1 MSIKVASVDHILFL
15 LVFFG
20 ARLVFD
26 RPSYFQMDTDTD
38 AYSPSPGTSSESA
51 RVPDDFYSTVRNP
64 VAGTKTWPQVSAE
77 SPIDVDDSDL
87 NVTISNLPEK
97 LGFSKEF
104 QEELEKVGGSS
115 QSLAVRLLE
124 SHDTE
129 TLGFKAGQLCVTPE
143 QLKFYTQTLD
153 AGPMVTR

>member
-1 MSIKVASVDHILFL
+1 
-15 LVFFG
+15 
-20 ARLVFD
+20 
-26 RPSYFQMDTDTD
+26 MDIDSD

-51 RVPDDFYSTVRNP
+51 RVPDDFSTVRNP
-64 VAGTKTWPQVSAE
+64 VAGAKTWPQVSAE

-87 NVTISNLPEK
+87 DVTISNLPEK

-104 QEELEKVGGSS
+104 QDELEKVGGSS

-129 TLGFKAGQLCVTPE
+129 TLGFKVGQLCATPKH
-143 QLKFYTQTLD
+143 LKFYMLD
-153 AGPMVTR
+153 G

>member
-1 MSIKVASVDHILFL
+1 MASVDHILFL
-15 LVFFG
+15 LVFSG

-38 AYSPSPGTSSESA
+38 AYSSSPGASSEPA
-51 RVPDDFYSTVRNP
+51 QVPADYSTARQLG
-64 VAGTKTWPQVSAE
+64 AGAKTEPQVSAE
-77 SPIDVDDSDL
+77 SPIDVDDNELD
-87 NVTISNLPEK
+87 VTISNLPEK

-104 QEELEKVGGSS
+104 QEELEKMGGNS

-129 TLGFKAGQLCVTPE
+129 TLGFKAGQLCAT
-143 QLKFYTQTLD
+143 
-153 AGPMVTR
+153 